1 MKTDNHF
8 MRKMSSKHLV
18 TLSLGG
24 VIGTG
29 IFLSSGYLIQEAG
42 AIGTIIAYL
51 IGAALATLVMMCLGE
66 LSVQHPN
73 TSSLHMYASKYIH
86 PSVGFRVA
94 WLYWLTWTVALGSQF
109 ITMGITLQKWF
120 PQIPIWIWCAIFSGI
135 ILLLNV
141 LDVKIFSVSEFWLS
155 LIKVV
160 ALGIFVILGIT
171 AITGVL
177 PVHAT
182 RAPLFHNLTANG
194 IFPHGFGAVF
204 IVLLSANFAFSGTE
218 LIGVAAGETS
228 EPEKN
233 IPKAIKRT
241 LFLLVTL
248 FIGTIVVIGALI
260 PANSKA
266 LIESPFVLI
275 LQNLGIP
282 FASDIMNFI
291 IFIAILSGANS
302 GLYAAS
308 RMLWSLAEDGTLPKT
323 FSRLSKNG
331 LPVNG
336 LILTLAG
343 GLLSLFSSIY
353 AEDTVYLAL
362 VSISGFAVVAV
373 WLSIGISQLQFRKA
387 FIKQHQLSELKYQ
400 TPGYPL
406 VPWLV
411 IILCAISLIGIYFD
425 PNQRIALYFGIP
437 FTILT
442 TLVYQLFY
450 RKQKRSNYE
459 ISTVD

>member
-1 MKTDNHF
+1 M
-8 MRKMSSKHLV
+8 
-18 TLSLGG
+18 
-24 VIGTG
+24 
-29 IFLSSGYLIQEAG
+29 IQEAG

-86 PSVGFRVA
+86 PSVGFTVA

-109 ITMGITLQKWF
+109 ITMGITLQKMVSSNSDLDLV
-120 PQIPIWIWCAIFSGI
+120 CHFSGI

-228 EPEKN
+228 EPEK
-233 IPKAIKRT
+233 IYPK
-241 LFLLVTL
+241 
-248 FIGTIVVIGALI
+248 
-260 PANSKA
+260 P
-266 LIESPFVLI
+266 
-275 LQNLGIP
+275 
-282 FASDIMNFI
+282 
-291 IFIAILSGANS
+291 
-302 GLYAAS
+302 
-308 RMLWSLAEDGTLPKT
+308 
-323 FSRLSKNG
+323 
-331 LPVNG
+331 
-336 LILTLAG
+336 
-343 GLLSLFSSIY
+343 SS
-353 AEDTVYLAL
+353 E
-362 VSISGFAVVAV
+362 
-373 WLSIGISQLQFRKA
+373 
-387 FIKQHQLSELKYQ
+387 
-400 TPGYPL
+400 P
-406 VPWLV
+406 
-411 IILCAISLIGIYFD
+411 YF
-425 PNQRIALYFGIP
+425 Y
-437 FTILT
+437 
-442 TLVYQLFY
+442 
-450 RKQKRSNYE
+450 
-459 ISTVD
+459 